1 MKSANTIQKLRKI
14 RASRKTLVK
23 KLDKLVSQIVRLRD
37 KKCIQCGTTEKL
49 TCGHLYSRA
58 AYSTRWNLGNCYAQC
73 WPHNFK
79 HEFDWKPMLDAIVN
93 RMGQEYVDELHREY
107 KTPVILKDFM
117 LEEMVKQFEVILK
130 DIQK

>member
-1 MKSANTIQKLRKI
+1 
-14 RASRKTLVK
+14 
-23 KLDKLVSQIVRLRD
+23 
-37 KKCIQCGTTEKL
+37 
-49 TCGHLYSRA
+49 
-58 AYSTRWNLGNCYAQC
+58 
-73 WPHNFK
+73 
-79 HEFDWKPMLDAIVN
+79 MLDAIVN